1 MESHNQH
8 TYGMVG
14 GGKGAFIGDVHLKAA
29 SFDGRARLAAGCFSR
44 DYGKTLESGAALGLA
59 RDRLYKS
66 FEEMAAQEAKR
77 PEGIDFAIIVTPNA
91 AHFPAAKALLQSG
104 IHVVCDK
111 PLTLTVEEAEE
122 LERLARKKDLLFCVT
137 YLNPGY
143 PIIKHARE
151 LVRGGE
157 IGEIRM
163 VMGEYAQGWLADLV
177 EKTGLKVA
185 WRTDPAQ
192 AGVSC
197 SVADNGSHLENLVF
211 YVTGLQIEELCAK
224 LDIFGEG
231 RKLDTN
237 GSILL
242 KYKGGAAGMYWSTQI
257 AIGHDNDLRLR
268 VFGTK
273 GAIDWHQEEPNHL
286 RLTMLN
292 GPTQLLSK
300 GSGYLSPAG
309 LKYNRTPP
317 GHPDG
322 TYEAFANVY
331 AAFMNALSRKKR
343 GEKVS
348 LAELEYPDVAD
359 GVQGM
364 RFIHKCVESSR
375 VGRWVRM

>member
-1 MESHNQH
+1 MSKSTI
-8 TYGMVG
+8 TYGLIG
-14 GGKGAFIGDVHLKAA
+14 GGKGAFISGVHRRAA
-29 SFDGRARLAAGCFSR
+29 EFDGRARLAAGCFSR
-44 DYGKTLESGAALGLA
+44 DFNNTLATGAELGLA
-59 RDRLYKS
+59 RERLYAS
-66 FEEMAAQEAKR
+66 FDELAAKEAKR
-77 PEGIDFAIIVTPNA
+77 PDKIDFVIIVTPNN
-91 AHFPAAKALLQSG
+91 AHFPAAKVALEHGL
-104 IHVVCDK
+104 HVVCDK

-122 LERLARKKDLLFCVT
+122 LERLARKQGLLFCVT

-157 IGEIRM
+157 IGRIRM

-192 AGVSC
+192 SGVSC
-197 SVADNGSHLENLVF
+197 SVGDVGSHLENLVS
-211 YVTGLQIEELCAK
+211 YVTGLKIEELCAR

-237 GSILL
+237 ASILVR
-242 KYKGGAAGMYWSTQI
+242 YQDGAAGNYWTSQI
-257 AIGHDNDLRLR
+257 AIGHDNDLRIR

-273 GAIDWHQEEPNHL
+273 GTIDWRQEEPNHL
-286 RLTMLN
+286 KLTYLN
-292 GPTQLLSK
+292 GPTQYLSK

-322 TYEAFANVY
+322 TYEAFANIY
-331 AAFMNALSRKKR
+331 AAFLNALERVKS
-343 GEKVS
+343 GERVDP
-348 LAELEYPDVAD
+348 AELEYPDVAE
-359 GVQGM
+359 GVAGM

-375 VGRWVRM
+375 AGRWVKL